1 MNNNIVNE
9 IYKFF
14 SNKAV
19 QCLLDNLTTEDKMV
33 NTICLVTII
42 AIADEGSPRK
52 PVERI
57 WSEFNSYSWVV
68 PEEDMTAE
76 ILDEKFN
83 IFHYYGGG
91 DGVMEIC
98 KMIKNSIPDIK
109 DYILSSEE
117 LGL

>member
-1 MNNNIVNE
+1 MNNESINE

-19 QCLLDNLTTEDKMV
+19 QCLLDNLTTEEKMV
-33 NTICLVTII
+33 NTICLVAII
-42 AIADEGSPRK
+42 AIANEGSPRK

-57 WSEFNSYSWVV
+57 WSEFQPYSWVV
-68 PEEDMTAE
+68 PEEDMTTE

-83 IFHYYGGG
+83 ISHYSHGV

-98 KMIKNSIPDIK
+98 KMIKNSIPDLK
-109 DYILSSEE
+109 DYLLSTEE